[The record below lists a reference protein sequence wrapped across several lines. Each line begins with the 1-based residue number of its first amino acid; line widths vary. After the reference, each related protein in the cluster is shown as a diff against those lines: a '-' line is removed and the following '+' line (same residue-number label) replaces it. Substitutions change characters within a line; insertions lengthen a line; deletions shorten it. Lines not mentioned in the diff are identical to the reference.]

1 MRQRHLIALI
11 CVCFFAVPSL
21 WADDA
26 ERFFKRND
34 RVVFLGDSNTYAGV
48 WIEWF
53 DAWQRKAHP
62 DWKLD
67 VLNLGLSSETTT
79 GLSEPTHPF
88 PRPDVRERLGRVLE
102 RTKPNVIVFCYGM
115 NDAIY
120 HPFSEARFQ
129 VFQKC
134 SLEAVR
140 KIKAAGTKVIWLTP
154 PPFDPKPLRA
164 KGNLRPAGGD
174 QYSWQFVSED
184 YDATIAK
191 YAKWVVEQKAEVDL
205 MVDLHTPLAKEL
217 LKRRGLDSDFAFT
230 SDGVHFTDQGHLFVA
245 QLFIRA
251 LGEEAKLDYN
261 ADTMKRVRQRLHVL
275 RDAYLSEIGHL
286 RPGVAVGKP
295 LADAVAE
302 SIKIEAELRSDNKS
316 KPVALFDLDRF
327 DAWSTPDG
335 KTVPASWEV
344 KDGLIH
350 LSKGSTRGGNIVTVQ
365 EFADFTLEFEF
376 KIATKGNSGVKYRV
390 QRYGQR
396 YLGFEYQVQ
405 DDVGIQS
412 RSPKNQTGSIYDL
425 YGPDKS
431 VTPNPAGEWNLAR
444 VEANGNRIEHYLNGK
459 IIVSA
464 TLGDDDWK
472 TRLAASKFAETDG
485 FGEKPRGR
493 IMLTDHGSEVW
504 YRNFV
509 LVEH

>member
-230 SDGVHFTDQGHLFVA
+230 SDGVHFTDQGHLFAA

-251 LGEEAKLDYN
+251 LGEEANLDYN

-302 SIKIEAELRSDNKS
+302 SIKIEAELRSDKKS

-444 VEANGNRIEHYLNGK
+444 VEANGNRIEHYLNGQ